1 MWTKQEGRYYWQRCL
16 VQFFSLL
23 SFSFHCDAFRVVPMF
38 DGLDNEVETGTVS
51 TYGVGI
57 TALEALVARHDDK
70 KKSFRSS
77 RRNGDANM
85 LPVLGFMEPSKNIR
99 LHMNLDNAH
108 P

>member
-1 MWTKQEGRYYWQRCL
+1 MKQEGRYYWQRCL
-16 VQFFSLL
+16 VQFFSSL

-51 TYGVGI
+51 TYEVGI

-77 RRNGDANM
+77 RRNGDADM
-85 LPVLGFMEPSKNIR
+85 LPSSGSWSPARIFVCV
-99 LHMNLDNAH
+99 
-108 P
+108 